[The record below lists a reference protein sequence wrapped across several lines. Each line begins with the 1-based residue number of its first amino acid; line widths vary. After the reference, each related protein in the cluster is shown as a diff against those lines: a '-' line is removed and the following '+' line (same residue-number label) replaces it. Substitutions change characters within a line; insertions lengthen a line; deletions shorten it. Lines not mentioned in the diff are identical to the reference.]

1 MKSRLPSVCCPEL
14 SDIES
19 YIRVID
25 RNGYFEGL
33 VVSKD
38 DLLRN
43 KMYQTDIIRKRTESS
58 FTDYNSYLKSLDM
71 RAVIDVPKKSHYQR
85 VTQLINKTNQFNLT
99 TKRYS
104 EVEVANY
111 IQDTNNLSLY
121 GSLKDKYGENGIV
134 SVLMGHREEMVLY
147 IDIFVS
153 CRVFKRGMEDAMM
166 NAYVNYASRQGIKNS
181 WNIHPNCKE

>member
-1 MKSRLPSVCCPEL
+1 MAKELNIGVDSIVLVDDNPAERDLVKSRLPSVCCPEL

-58 FTDYNSYLKSLDM
+58 FTDYNSYLKS
-71 RAVIDVPKKSHYQR
+71 
-85 VTQLINKTNQFNLT
+85 
-99 TKRYS
+99 
-104 EVEVANY
+104 
-111 IQDTNNLSLY
+111 
-121 GSLKDKYGENGIV
+121 
-134 SVLMGHREEMVLY
+134 
-147 IDIFVS
+147 
-153 CRVFKRGMEDAMM
+153 
-166 NAYVNYASRQGIKNS
+166 
-181 WNIHPNCKE
+181 